1 MKKKSKNEILKTTYL
16 IMLAV
21 LVLGACGM
29 EAENTTIP
37 WIMCGVSCAWF
48 GLFFWANL
56 EKVVAR

>member
-1 MKKKSKNEILKTTYL
+1 MKNKFLKATYL

-37 WIMCGVSCAWF
+37 WIMCGVSCTFFA
-48 GLFFWANL
+48 LFFWANY
-56 EKVVAR
+56 EVMTK